1 MKYRYRLE
9 EKSERRL
16 GFVRLI
22 RRLAIFAL
30 FFIAFYLLFL
40 SLGLRPQVSEESL
53 RDLSLMRKATKGTK
67 RREVLCFNFFILLQ
81 IQK

>member
-30 FFIAFYLLFL
+30 FFYRLLSPVPFL
-40 SLGLRPQVSEESL
+40 GPEASGFRGKS
-53 RDLSLMRKATKGTK
+53 K
-67 RREVLCFNFFILLQ
+67 RSFPYTP
-81 IQK
+81 